1 MWIAGVAPVALWR
14 ACSAAA
20 RGGAVLL
27 WLLAPARAD
36 SLPQALVH
44 VYQMNPQLNAQ
55 RAQLRVTDENV
66 SQALSGYRPQLS
78 AGLSAGLQAV
88 NNGLPGGGSQSAML
102 HPWMVGLTL
111 TQPLFNGFRTANSVR
126 QAESQVRAGREA
138 LRNVEQ
144 TVFVTAVTAYM
155 SVVADQALVEAQHA
169 NVAALR
175 QILDSTRTRLDAG
188 DVTPTDVYQAE
199 ARLNRGLADLN
210 AAEVQLAID
219 QANYRQ
225 VMGVP
230 PGRLS
235 PAGPIDRLLPHAR
248 EDAVAIG
255 VREHPTVAGAMYNF
269 DAAEAAIKVAEG
281 SLMPNLSLLGTASHS
296 VETDVTLGTTRTD
309 QASVTAQA
317 TVPLYDGGLAA
328 SQIRQAKE
336 TLAQNRLVLDQ
347 ARRQTEAAVTTAW
360 VMNEGAK
367 TAIRAGEAEVRA
379 STSAL
384 EGVRK
389 EAVAGQRTTIDVLNA
404 QKDLMEARTR
414 LIQAQRDRVI
424 ASYTLLAAI
433 GRLDHKRLALAT
445 PDYES
450 QTHYFQVRDAWHGL
464 RTPAGH

>member
-1 MWIAGVAPVALWR
+1 M
-14 ACSAAA
+14 
-20 RGGAVLL
+20 
-27 WLLAPARAD
+27 
-36 SLPQALVH
+36 H

-66 SQALSGYRPQLS
+66 SQAMSGYRPQLS
-78 AGLSAGLQAV
+78 AALSAGVQAL
-88 NNGLPGGGSQSAML
+88 NNGLPGGGSQSATL
-102 HPWMVGLTL
+102 HPRMVGVTL

-126 QAESQVRAGREA
+126 QAESQVRSGRET
-138 LRNVEQ
+138 LRNLEQ
-144 TVFVTAVTAYM
+144 TLFVAAVTAYM
-155 SVVADQALVEAQHA
+155 AVVADQALVEAQRA

-175 QILDSTRTRLDAG
+175 QILESTRTRLDAG

-219 QANYRQ
+219 QATYRQ
-225 VMGVP
+225 VVGVP

-235 PAGPIDRLLPHAR
+235 AAEPIDRLLPHAR
-248 EDAVAIG
+248 EGAVAIAT
-255 VREHPTVAGAMYNF
+255 REHPSVAGAMYDV

-281 SLMPNLSLLGTASHS
+281 SLMPNLSAQGSASHS
-296 VETDVTLGTTRTD
+296 VDTDQTLGTTRTD
-309 QASVTAQA
+309 QASITAQA
-317 TVPLYDGGLAA
+317 TVPIYDGGLAA
-328 SQIRQAKE
+328 SQVRQAKE
-336 TLAQNRLVLDQ
+336 TLAQSRLVLDQ
-347 ARRQTEAAVTTAW
+347 ARRQIEQAVTTAW

-389 EAVAGQRTTIDVLNA
+389 ENLAGARTLIDVLNA
-404 QKDLMEARTR
+404 QQDLMAARAR
-414 LIQAQRDRVI
+414 LIQAQRDRVV

-433 GRLDHKRLALAT
+433 GRLDHKRLALST
-445 PDYES
+445 PDYEA

-464 RTPAGH
+464 RTPSGQ